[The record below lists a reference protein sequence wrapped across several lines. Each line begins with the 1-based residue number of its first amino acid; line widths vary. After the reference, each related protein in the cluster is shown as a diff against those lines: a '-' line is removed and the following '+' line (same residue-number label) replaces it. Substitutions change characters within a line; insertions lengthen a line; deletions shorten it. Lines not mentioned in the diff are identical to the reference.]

1 MKELSQRWEALNSSI
16 VVEDLYFAYNKG
28 EEVLKGISLVFD
40 ERSTAIIGQNGA
52 GKTTFAK
59 LLKGLLKPDSGSISI
74 KGIDTKNTTAAGL
87 SRHIGLIFQN
97 PNDQIFKSNVLDEVM
112 FGPLNIMK
120 EEKRARDL
128 ALGALEKVGLEN
140 ELEQNPYDLT
150 LSQRK
155 LIAIASVLAMDT
167 EIVIFDEP
175 TIAQDHRGKEMI
187 KGIIRELVGMGKL
200 VLTIMHD
207 MDFVAETFE
216 RTIVF
221 SQGQVALDGS
231 TREVFTREQLL
242 KEAGLER
249 PHVTRLGAKLG
260 CSHTFLTAEEF
271 VSFAKKSDHRGR

>member
-1 MKELSQRWEALNSSI
+1 MNSSI
-16 VVEDLYFAYNKG
+16 VVEDLHFAYNKG

-40 ERSTAIIGQNGA
+40 RRSTAIIGQNGA

-128 ALGALEKVGLEN
+128 ALGALERVGLEN

-167 EIVIFDEP
+167 EVVIFDEP
-175 TIAQDHRGKEMI
+175 TIAQDHWGKEMI
-187 KGIIRELVGMGKL
+187 KGIIRELVGVGKL

-231 TREVFTREQLL
+231 TREVFTQEELL
-242 KEAGLER
+242 KKAGLER

-271 VSFAKKSDHRGR
+271 VSFAKKSDHRGG

>member
-1 MKELSQRWEALNSSI
+1 MNSSI
-16 VVEDLYFAYNKG
+16 VVEDLHFAYNKG

-242 KEAGLER
+242 KGAGLER

-271 VSFAKKSDHRGR
+271 VSFAKKCDHRGR